1 MAGLLLILGL
11 AAANSSPANAQ
22 KLVKGPEVQVHV
34 VVDGD
39 TVTLKE
45 PVDGATQIR
54 LVGIQAPKLPLG
66 RPGFKKWPLADE
78 SKALLEKLANGRKL
92 SLSFGEQ
99 RKDRYGRLLAHLHR
113 ADGLWI
119 QGELLKQGL
128 ARVYSFPDNR
138 SLVAEMLAAEQ
149 DARANNRGIWAHPYY
164 AIEPATN
171 LRMEANRF
179 HLVEGVVHDAATVRG
194 RTYLNFDKNWRED
207 FTVSLSPRTTR
218 LFKKEG
224 IDLLSL
230 KGKLVRV
237 RGWLKSFNGPMIDV
251 THPEQ
256 IEYLKP

>member
-1 MAGLLLILGL
+1 MSG
-11 AAANSSPANAQ
+11 AAAAIPNPLYAQ
-22 KLVKGPEVQVHV
+22 PLAKGPEVLVRE

-45 PVDGATQIR
+45 PVEGATQIR

-66 RPGFKKWPLADE
+66 RPGFQKWPLADE
-78 SKALLEKLANGRKL
+78 SKALLEKLVDGQKL
-92 SLSFGEQ
+92 SLSFGGQ
-99 RKDRYGRLLAHLHR
+99 HKDRYGRLLAHLHR
-113 ADGLWI
+113 DDLLWI
-119 QGELLKQGL
+119 QGEILKQGM

-138 SLVAEMLAAEQ
+138 ALAAEMLSAETASRTQ
-149 DARANNRGIWAHPYY
+149 GRGIWAHPYY
-164 AIEPATN
+164 AIEKATN

-179 HLVEGVVHDAATVRG
+179 HLVEGVVYDVATVRG

-224 IDLLSL
+224 IDLPSL
-230 KGKLVRV
+230 KGKSVRV
-237 RGWLKSFNGPMIDV
+237 RGWLKSFNGPMIEV